1 MLRRTPCS
9 HTTDRYSRCLV
20 FLLVAV
26 GLASC
31 SSGIERAVQTQF
43 QVPQFD
49 DPGEQAGGLNV
60 KLSSEAKDDA
70 TDNLKFNQNDLE
82 ATIRRALLVND
93 LLAEQYDSGLPTIEI
108 TVTAVRVR
116 SSFSAIMFG
125 FMAGDDHIEGD
136 VVVRAT
142 DGNVLQKF
150 SVSASYALGGLAG
163 GQDDA
168 RLSWLYE
175 TFAEHVTEE
184 LTGQSE
190 EQLEN
195 AQAMPEDESAIQ
207 SEPSGPESE
216 GRLSFARDDTARIQD
231 QLALGQTES
240 PVGSKMAATEP
251 QVATLPPATAPA
263 TGSPGPL
270 QTYDGD
276 WILKLRFE
284 GRNAGAAKTLVF
296 VTDGKFTTEF
306 SDGGMRGT
314 LSGEM
319 FPDGTLKGWGYLKWM
334 DAYGNRRFVFTSRYQ
349 DGQYTAEGQ
358 AMGMY
363 YAEDFRLVLTQA
375 E

>member
-1 MLRRTPCS
+1 MARRTPFS
-9 HTTDRYSRCLV
+9 PTTSRFSRCLV
-20 FLLVAV
+20 FLLVIV

-31 SSGIERAVQTQF
+31 SSGIERAVQTQY

-60 KLSSEAKDDA
+60 KLSSQAKDDA

-82 ATIRRALLVND
+82 ATIRRALEVNN

-125 FMAGDDHIEGD
+125 FMAGDDHIDGD

-184 LTGQSE
+184 LTGRSE
-190 EQLEN
+190 EPL
-195 AQAMPEDESAIQ
+195 ESARAKPKV
-207 SEPSGPESE
+207 EP
-216 GRLSFARDDTARIQD
+216 A
-231 QLALGQTES
+231 
-240 PVGSKMAATEP
+240 MAAPEP

-263 TGSPGPL
+263 TGAPEPL

-284 GRNAGAAKTLVF
+284 GRNEGSAKTLVF

-306 SDGGMRGT
+306 SNGGMRGT
-314 LSGEM
+314 LSGEIL
-319 FPDGTLKGWGYLKWM
+319 PDGTLKGWGYLKWM
-334 DAYGNRRFVFTSRYQ
+334 DAFGDRRFVFTSRYQ
-349 DGQYTAEGQ
+349 DGQYTAKGQ
-358 AMGMY
+358 AMGQY